1 MNMAPTLAAALL
13 LALGLAAAP
22 ARAAPDTK
30 PLAAPPP
37 PAAPRLA
44 EGEGRAGDLHIIQ
57 LWTADSDAFLA
68 EWARPTPPKLVTGN
82 RTTRNRPLSQFIIF
96 GGCRADAAGHCHL
109 TARIT
114 ITDPDGAPYGDPMAF
129 AIWDDQPAP
138 PPKRLILSPNS
149 IGLVIEDGEKLGTY
163 RVHLAVTDE
172 HAGVTAES
180 TSVIEVREAEGGAA
194 APTAG
199 AE

>member
-1 MNMAPTLAAALL
+1 MTRAHLASLALCLAAA
-13 LALGLAAAP
+13 AP
-22 ARAAPDTK
+22 VRAAPEA
-30 PLAAPPP
+30 PPFAAPPAA
-37 PAAPRLA
+37 AAPRLL
-44 EGEGRAGDLHIIQ
+44 EGEGRAGDLHIVQ

-68 EWARPTPPKLVTGN
+68 AWAQPTPPNLATSN

-96 GGCRADAAGHCHL
+96 DSCRADAAGHCRL

-129 AIWDDQPAP
+129 TIWDSKPAP
-138 PPKRLILSPNS
+138 PPKRLILSPHS

-180 TSVIEVREAEGGAA
+180 TSAITVDEAEGDA
-194 APTAG
+194 APTVPT
-199 AE
+199 E

>member
-1 MNMAPTLAAALL
+1 MTRARFAPLALCLAAAVPVH
-13 LALGLAAAP
+13 AAP
-22 ARAAPDTK
+22 EAPSFA
-30 PLAAPPP
+30 PAPPS
-37 PAAPRLA
+37 AAPRLV

-57 LWTADSDAFLA
+57 LWTNDSGAFLA
-68 EWARPTPPKLVTGN
+68 EWARPTPPNLATSS

-96 GGCRADAAGHCHL
+96 DSCRADAAGNCHL
-109 TARIT
+109 TARIA

-129 AIWDDQPAP
+129 AIWDQQPAP
-138 PPKRLILSPNS
+138 PPKRLILSPHS

-163 RVHLAVTDE
+163 RVHLSVTDE

-180 TSVIEVREAEGGAA
+180 TSAITVDEAGSEDAA
-194 APTAG
+194 TAAT